1 MDWLMAAWVG
11 GAGGASMDAVDVIN
25 SLRWHHKMPWKVR
38 SDTIDPPP
46 RQPDV
51 RPGEEQLP
59 APGWKAYLVAGAL
72 RLFVS
77 GALTGA
83 VAASYPN
90 AMNPLVAYAVG
101 LGALSAVQKIAT
113 VVPLAVKNTA
123 RAALGG
129 MTEEAQQQA
138 QALQQQPLPP
148 SGPGQANGV
157 LPAPQTGTL
166 PAGSPPSP
174 TGVTV
179 QQGMTEPGGPA

>member
-11 GAGGASMDAVDVIN
+11 VAGGASMDAVDVIN

-83 VAASYPN
+83 LAASYPS

-138 QALQQQPLPP
+138 QALQQQALSPP
-148 SGPGQANGV
+148 ALGRPTAFSPHRRRECFQQAAHPGQ
-157 LPAPQTGTL
+157 PA
-166 PAGSPPSP
+166 
-174 TGVTV
+174 
-179 QQGMTEPGGPA
+179 